1 LRVQAMRYPRKTKK
15 TQIRKDGEQHMS
27 EHAIQGIVCVML
39 SGGIGIMLAIIV
51 HLAAHSFRRAP

>member
-1 LRVQAMRYPRKTKK
+1 
-15 TQIRKDGEQHMS
+15 MS

>member
-1 LRVQAMRYPRKTKK
+1 MQTIGYPRKTKK
-15 TQIRKDGEQHMS
+15 IHINKDGEQHMS
-27 EHAIQGIVCVML
+27 EHSIQGIVCVML

>member
-1 LRVQAMRYPRKTKK
+1 
-15 TQIRKDGEQHMS
+15 MS
-27 EHAIQGIVCVML
+27 EHSIQGIVCVML

>member
-1 LRVQAMRYPRKTKK
+1 
-15 TQIRKDGEQHMS
+15 MS
-27 EHAIQGIVCVML
+27 EHAIQGIVCAML

>member
-1 LRVQAMRYPRKTKK
+1 
-15 TQIRKDGEQHMS
+15 
-27 EHAIQGIVCVML
+27 ML